1 MWLSG
6 TGNRSTN
13 TPSTWQLHLPGAWAA
28 QRLSVAG
35 TIFGT
40 RAVAKIGPAPRRK
53 NRFFGYHF
61 KAQNMVPVFGPP
73 FIIISTGSPKTGTK
87 NGAGNFAPDCRNPG
101 TLSQKS
107 VAPAPE
113 NRDHRRPEGPARGPR
128 SACPNNVLKVPY
140 RVTWLGLS
148 MPVSHA
154 LSYAALVLDNIHA
167 SFKTQHRTLP
177 IAVSSPQC
185 GNQEYCGPPGVVL
198 KTWPQK
204 VDQNI
209 QSHFPLH
216 HSVTQNLAF
225 FWSRFWDRKMTTFKK
240 R

>member
-1 MWLSG
+1 M
-6 TGNRSTN
+6 STSRPGFLN
-13 TPSTWQLHLPGAWAA
+13 AVFWHVISKHKHPRYMAAAHATPLPGAWAA

-53 NRFFGYHF
+53 KWFFGYHF

-113 NRDHRRPEGPARGPR
+113 NWDHRRPEGPARGPAFLGR
-128 SACPNNVLKVPY
+128 
-140 RVTWLGLS
+140 RV
-148 MPVSHA
+148 
-154 LSYAALVLDNIHA
+154 
-167 SFKTQHRTLP
+167 RTT
-177 IAVSSPQC
+177 S
-185 GNQEYCGPPGVVL
+185 
-198 KTWPQK
+198 
-204 VDQNI
+204 
-209 QSHFPLH
+209 
-216 HSVTQNLAF
+216 
-225 FWSRFWDRKMTTFKK
+225 
-240 R
+240 

>member
-1 MWLSG
+1 MPKSWNPVAEIRGTCPGKPGSQASG
-6 TGNRSTN
+6 R
-13 TPSTWQLHLPGAWAA
+13 PG
-28 QRLSVAG
+28 QRPCFS
-35 TIFGT
+35 
-40 RAVAKIGPAPRRK
+40 
-53 NRFFGYHF
+53 
-61 KAQNMVPVFGPP
+61 
-73 FIIISTGSPKTGTK
+73 
-87 NGAGNFAPDCRNPG
+87 
-101 TLSQKS
+101 
-107 VAPAPE
+107 
-113 NRDHRRPEGPARGPR
+113 R

-140 RVTWLGLS
+140 RVTWLGMS

-167 SFKTQHRTLP
+167 SLKTQHRTLP

-204 VDQNI
+204 LDQNI

-225 FWSRFWDRKMTTFKK
+225 FWSRFWDRKMTIFKK
-240 R
+240 RWRNR